1 MEQHVVGYAHKKTSA
16 SSHVPLCKKN
26 ATHGIS
32 FTSFIC
38 PPLSS
43 WSIQLQVENSL
54 VCCQIWPPAQF
65 HPKGKTVSIKV
76 NFIKSFIIGAYVQ
89 DFVDFRIEDLIIVNL
104 GIEDLRIKEFRIGDL
119 RIEGLRIED
128 LRIKDLR
135 IKGLKIKDLGI
146 KDLRIKDLK

>member
-1 MEQHVVGYAHKKTSA
+1 MFLLAAAEAL
-16 SSHVPLCKKN
+16 LCKKN

-32 FTSFIC
+32 FASFIC

-128 LRIKDLR
+128 LRIKELRIKDLR
-135 IKGLKIKDLGI
+135 IKGLKIKDLRI
-146 KDLRIKDLK
+146 KDLRIKDLR